1 MSADKANR
9 GSKAGISSNVYTAM
23 LALALGAVCATCA
36 LVAFKC
42 FIQYETIF
50 RIAR

>member
-1 MSADKANR
+1 MGADKANR
-9 GSKAGISSNVYTAM
+9 GRKVNTSSNVYTAM
-23 LALALGAVCATCA
+23 LALALGAVCATAA

-42 FIQYETIF
+42 FVQYGTIF

>member
-9 GSKAGISSNVYTAM
+9 GRKVAISSNVYTAM
-23 LALALGAVCATCA
+23 LALALSAVCATSV

-42 FIQYETIF
+42 FVQYGIIF
-50 RIAR
+50 

>member
-1 MSADKANR
+1 MGADKANR
-9 GSKAGISSNVYTAM
+9 GRQVNTFSNVYTAM
-23 LALALGAVCATCA
+23 LALALGAVCATAA

-42 FIQYETIF
+42 FVQYETIF

>member
-1 MSADKANR
+1 MGADKVNR
-9 GSKAGISSNVYTAM
+9 GRNISISSNVYTAM
-23 LALALGAVCATCA
+23 LALALGAVCATAA

-42 FIQYETIF
+42 FVQYETIF

>member
-9 GSKAGISSNVYTAM
+9 GRKISVSSNVYTAM
-23 LALALGAVCATCA
+23 LALALGAVCATSL

-42 FIQYETIF
+42 FVQYGTIF

>member
-9 GSKAGISSNVYTAM
+9 GRKVAISSNVYTAM
-23 LALALGAVCATCA
+23 LALALGAVCATSV

-42 FIQYETIF
+42 FVQYGIIF
-50 RIAR
+50 